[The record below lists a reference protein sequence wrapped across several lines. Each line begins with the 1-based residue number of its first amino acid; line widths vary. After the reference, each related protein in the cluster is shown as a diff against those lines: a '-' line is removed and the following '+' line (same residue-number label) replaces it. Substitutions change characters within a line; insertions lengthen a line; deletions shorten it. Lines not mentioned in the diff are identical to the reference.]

1 MPCVR
6 DPFPWWLPL
15 AVSSSV
21 VTITIFLGIFRWLYK
36 IYSRHK
42 RLRIKSSRQII
53 QYKQLS
59 PFAMTH
65 QRSLSLQSTNDGIND
80 DYPGLFIDSRDD
92 QEFDDFTESEENIN
106 LLSKNYFPS
115 RHLVNRYKKLRR
127 IKTVYGK
134 KSDVSSIPVIKIN
147 DIHQQN
153 QSHSPTIPKSNISIS
168 PPKSPTT
175 DLQSSP
181 TCLKTQQ
188 DKYLRDIFTVQP
200 SNNDITI
207 SENSTPSY
215 WEETG
220 RCSLLINWFRHT
232 RLGMSARQQLNMKL
246 YCERFTTVSY
256 PAGKIM
262 LTVYILLST
271 FSWLFYVVET
281 RSNPPVSIRGI
292 CHTIRSKILSWINFG
307 INLFCLGYYILKV
320 NYNLIFLKLN
330 FSVVYNY
337 LSLDLAIFSS
347 LIDVV
352 AIPPALCSVFETH
365 RHIDLNFLR
374 SMCFLY
380 YVDILTYMGV
390 ITSNQGIQS
399 ARIMF
404 TLFTIWMVGSG
415 IMHVIE
421 HLGDF
426 WLNENHRG
434 TWSYFEAC
442 YFLLVTL
449 STVGYGDY
457 VTHTTLGKLF
467 ICIFIPVAMGVSAS
481 FVPELFRNFNNNY
494 ANSSDRYEPI
504 SGERHVIVCG
514 NFDNDSIRAFIKGF
528 LYGCQAKGRVRINMV
543 LLRPLPLD
551 YALKAILSPYHAW
564 VRYFVGTPNN
574 PHDLARTKLKEAR
587 AAIVLATPNTK
598 FRDDEDGANIMQAI
612 ALKARKKNLRVIL
625 QLHNFRN
632 KCLMNNFPR
641 WTYLANDMV
650 VCMEELKLGL
660 MAYNC
665 LAPGFSTLI
674 VNLLNAHGSKSRI
687 FEYEQWRIEYEYGFR
702 MQLHDVGIS
711 HEFSNLFMRDLAI
724 FVYEKWNLILLAVR
738 VNGLEKS
745 SMLINPIEVN
755 CPVNNNSMRAIVISS
770 DYSSALNLQYY
781 CVTCE
786 GHLIGRPCRC
796 RRPVLEKRR
805 KLTIARDLA
814 LYEQI
819 GQARENAVKAETWS
833 SDNRSTSFFRHSFT
847 ATSPVLLN
855 DKRNM
860 LFEQPRGRSETR
872 KNAVNSR
879 NLVLPKEIP
888 PRCQNYSPTRCQPHI
903 PQIDRTGSFHWVPD
917 MPLTR
922 ATLSPNQAASL
933 NFSKHFLVCVAG
945 KSTNGPLNLENFI
958 MPLRFHWQ
966 HVRDIVILGDSHL
979 IGPLEWVKLKNLPR
993 IYIVDGDPCSFNDL
1007 HSVHL
1012 CQCNA
1017 CVVLGYSAEEPHS
1030 QCVDASLQDRITL
1043 LCAMNIRSLLQK
1055 EQHLVH
1061 LTTELNYEKNA
1072 YLFSSGDTHENDYK
1086 LPVWFSEPFARGIIF
1101 SNTLLYSCL
1110 SSFFYN
1116 DNVFRFLRVL
1126 ISGQS
1131 TDELEASFSV
1141 GAGLQQGT
1149 ACQPTRMA
1157 GVKVSLRGFHHAPFK
1172 FLAREPRRK
1181 PMTFKEVY
1189 MRCLTCWQI
1198 LCLGLYRW
1206 QEHGFRYV
1214 IANPM
1219 PETQIYENDMFY
1231 CFMPID
1237 QDDTNKNWKFSEVQQ
1252 PQPCEIHPQTQ

>member
-1 MPCVR
+1 MPCIR

-15 AVSSSV
+15 ALSCSIVL
-21 VTITIFLGIFRWLYK
+21 ITIFIGIFRWLYK

-42 RLRIKSSRQII
+42 RLKIRSSRQLI

-59 PFAMTH
+59 PMSIDN
-65 QRSLSLQSTNDGIND
+65 QRTLSLQSTNDDVTD
-80 DYPGLFIDSRDD
+80 DYPSLFADHKDD
-92 QEFDDFTESEENIN
+92 QEFDEFTESEENID
-106 LLSKNYFPS
+106 SMHKNCSPS
-115 RHLVNRYKKLRR
+115 RYLINRSKKLRR
-127 IKTVYGK
+127 IKTMNSK
-134 KSDVSSIPVIKIN
+134 KPDISTLPIIKIN
-147 DIHQQN
+147 HIHLPHHHHQQ
-153 QSHSPTIPKSNISIS
+153 QEQQQEQQPHKPLLHKSNSVNS
-168 PPKSPTT
+168 SKTPLS

-181 TCLKTQQ
+181 SCLETQS
-188 DKYLRDIFTVQP
+188 DTTYINDFFTVKP
-200 SNNDITI
+200 TNNDILL

-215 WEETG
+215 WEESIQ
-220 RCSLLINWFRHT
+220 CNWFVNWFKYT

-262 LTVYILLST
+262 LTIYIVLST
-271 FSWLFYVVET
+271 VSWLFYVVEN
-281 RSNPPVSIRGI
+281 RNNPPVSIRGI
-292 CHTIRSKILSWINFG
+292 CHTLRSKILSWINFG
-307 INLFCLGYYILKV
+307 INLFCLGYYILKLCAATDRV
-320 NYNLIFLKLN
+320 RF
-330 FSVVYNY
+330 V
-337 LSLDLAIFSS
+337 LSFSS
-347 LIDVV
+347 LIDIIS
-352 AIPPALCSVFETH
+352 IPPALCSVFETH

-380 YVDILTYMGV
+380 YVDTLTYLGV

-399 ARIMF
+399 ARIVF

-434 TWSYFEAC
+434 TWSYFESC

-457 VTHTTLGKLF
+457 VTHSTLGRLF

-494 ANSSDRYEPI
+494 TNSSDRYEPI

-514 NFDNDSIRAFIKGF
+514 NFDNESIRAFIKGF
-528 LYGCQAKGRVRINMV
+528 LYGCQAKGRMRINMV
-543 LLRPLPLD
+543 LLRPIPLD

-587 AAIVLATPNTK
+587 AAFILATPNTK
-598 FRDDEDGANIMQAI
+598 FRDDEDSANIMQAI
-612 ALKARKKNLRVIL
+612 AIKARKKNLRVIL
-625 QLHNFRN
+625 QLHYFRN

-674 VNLLNAHGSKSRI
+674 VNLLNAHGSKPRI
-687 FEYEQWRIEYEYGFR
+687 FEYERWRIEYEYGFR

-711 HEFSNLFMRDLAI
+711 HEFSNLFIRDLAI
-724 FVYEKWNLILLAVR
+724 FVYEKWNLILLAIR
-738 VNGLEKS
+738 INGLEKS

-781 CVTCE
+781 CITCE
-786 GHLIGRPCRC
+786 GHLIGQPCRC
-796 RRPVLEKRR
+796 SRPVLEKRR
-805 KLTIARDLA
+805 KITIARDLA

-819 GQARENAVKAETWS
+819 GKARENAVKAETWS
-833 SDNRSTSFFRHSFT
+833 YDTRSTHFFRHSFT
-847 ATSPVLLN
+847 ATSPNLLH
-855 DKRNM
+855 DTRNL
-860 LFEQPRGRSETR
+860 LFDQPRGRSETR
-872 KNAVNSR
+872 KMDINSR
-879 NLVLPKEIP
+879 NLALPNNIP
-888 PRCQNYSPTRCQPHI
+888 TRCVNYSPIRAPSHSSQV
-903 PQIDRTGSFHWVPD
+903 DRTGSFHWVPD
-917 MPLTR
+917 IPLTR

-933 NFSKHFLVCVAG
+933 NFNRHFLVCVAG

-966 HVRDIVILGDSHL
+966 RVRDIVILGDSHL

-993 IYIVDGDPCSFNDL
+993 IFIVDGDPCSFNDL

-1030 QCVDASLQDRITL
+1030 QCVDPSLQDRVTL

-1061 LTTELNYEKNA
+1061 LTTELHYEKNA
-1072 YLFSSGDTHENDYK
+1072 YLFSSGDIHENDYK

-1116 DNVFRFLRVL
+1116 DNIFRFLRVL

-1141 GAGLQQGT
+1141 GAGLQQQAT
-1149 ACQPTRMA
+1149 PQSARMA
-1157 GVKVSLRGFHHAPFK
+1157 GVKVSLRGFRHAPFK
-1172 FLAREPRRK
+1172 FLTRISLRK
-1181 PMTFKEVY
+1181 PLTFKDVY
-1189 MRCLTCWQI
+1189 IRCITCWQI

-1206 QEHGFRYV
+1206 QENGFRYV

-1219 PETQIYENDMFY
+1219 PDTQIYENDMFY

-1237 QDDTNKNWKFSEVQQ
+1237 QDDSNKNWKFSEVIQ
-1252 PQPCEIHPQTQ
+1252 PRNEST

>member
-21 VTITIFLGIFRWLYK
+21 VLITVFLGIFRWLYK
-36 IYSRHK
+36 IYARHK
-42 RLRIKSSRQII
+42 RMKIKSARQII

-59 PFAMTH
+59 PFSMNH
-65 QRSLSLQSTNDGIND
+65 QRSLSLQSTNEDAFD
-80 DYPGLFIDSRDD
+80 DYPGLFIDNKDD
-92 QEFDDFTESEENIN
+92 QEFEDFTESEENISS
-106 LLSKNYFPS
+106 LIKNYSPS
-115 RHLVNRYKKLRR
+115 RHLMSRYKKPRR
-127 IKTVYGK
+127 IKTMYGK
-134 KSDVSSIPVIKIN
+134 KADVSSVPVIKIN
-147 DIHQQN
+147 DVGQQHQQSQTLTSAKGN
-153 QSHSPTIPKSNISIS
+153 TSITPSKQPATNSS
-168 PPKSPTT
+168 PPS
-175 DLQSSP
+175 
-181 TCLKTQQ
+181 CLHSQQ
-188 DKYLRDIFTVQP
+188 DKYLRDIFTVHP
-200 SNNDITI
+200 TNNEINI

-215 WEETG
+215 WEEKR
-220 RCSLLINWFRHT
+220 RCSWLINWFRHT

-281 RSNPPVSIRGI
+281 RNNPPVSIRGI
-292 CHTIRSKILSWINFG
+292 CHTIRSKILSWMNFG
-307 INLFCLGYYILKV
+307 INLFCLGYYILKLCAATDRIRFV
-320 NYNLIFLKLN
+320 
-330 FSVVYNY
+330 
-337 LSLDLAIFSS
+337 LSFSS

-426 WLNENHRG
+426 WQNDNHRG
-434 TWSYFEAC
+434 SWSYFEAC

-457 VTHTTLGKLF
+457 VTQTTLGKLF

-514 NFDNDSIRAFIKGF
+514 NFDNYSIRAFIKGF

-687 FEYEQWRIEYEYGFR
+687 FEYEQWRKEYEYGFR

-711 HEFSNLFMRDLAI
+711 HEFANLFMRDLAI
-724 FVYEKWNLILLAVR
+724 FVYEKWNVILLAVR
-738 VNGLEKS
+738 MNGLEKS
-745 SMLINPIEVN
+745 SMIINPIEVN
-755 CPVNNNSMRAIVISS
+755 CPVNNNSMRAIVISN

-833 SDNRSTSFFRHSFT
+833 SENRAGSFFRHSFT
-847 ATSPVLLN
+847 ATSPALLN

-872 KNAVNSR
+872 KPDINSR
-879 NLVLPKEIP
+879 NQILPKDIP
-888 PRCQNYSPTRCQPHI
+888 PRCKNFSPTERPTHI
-903 PQIDRTGSFHWVPD
+903 AQVDRTGSFHWVPD

-958 MPLRFHWQ
+958 MPRQSFNWSFG
-966 HVRDIVILGDSHL
+966 VDKAKES
-979 IGPLEWVKLKNLPR
+979 PR

-1012 CQCNA
+1012 CQCSA

-1149 ACQPTRMA
+1149 IKQSTRMP

-1181 PMTFKEVY
+1181 PLTFKEVY

-1214 IANPM
+1214 IANQCQKPKSM
-1219 PETQIYENDMFY
+1219 KMTCSTVSCQLIKMIQIKIGNFQRLCNHSHMKF
-1231 CFMPID
+1231 
-1237 QDDTNKNWKFSEVQQ
+1237 THRLNNKQ
-1252 PQPCEIHPQTQ
+1252 